1 MKQFL
6 FILLILNCICK
17 SSAQSL
23 EDSPF
28 TKSQLI
34 SVMERVLDSS
44 SAYYDKGNFAKS
56 LQANIKLLELAKQ
69 IGEPKYLNK
78 AYRFLGYDFLVIN
91 DKLLARQNFEDA
103 KKYAEILNDDVAI
116 GLSYMDLANYYSSAE
131 HDYDKALINH
141 EISIKTFRKAKD
153 STELAKAIYN
163 AVISAFDA
171 DAFEDA
177 KRFLTQLN
185 DKRFDPFNHES
196 FQSESYIF
204 WSEYYNKM
212 ERYDLAEMEAR
223 KAIDLLKY
231 TDYANKKAEAYM
243 QLSISLAAQNDY
255 AAAYAERMLYENFND
270 ESVEMQQTAQSEAA
284 LASFQVEQYQIKIKD
299 EKEKTILQAEI
310 AENKNSLSNVLIL
323 VCLIIL
329 LLLITLLVAYNK
341 RRELYKALKEK
352 NKEYLAAK
360 QRSEHLSKA
369 KSKFFS
375 TVSHELRTPLYGVIG
390 LSNILLEDP
399 ALKSHEKDLKSLK
412 FSADYLLALINNVL
426 QINKIDE
433 STIKNKKSSFHVL
446 DFMESI
452 ISTFEYTKLQNNN
465 EIKLSIDPCIPSYLY
480 GNVTRLSQVL
490 MNVVGNACKF
500 TENGTISIGLT
511 AIICK
516 TENIQCVCFTVAD
529 NGIGIAANKQSS
541 VFNEF
546 TQIESLDYHYQGTG
560 LGLPIVKKLLKASGS
575 DITLKS
581 ELGVGSTFSFNL
593 SFEVTIKETNDL
605 KFVPVDETLLKDK
618 HILIAEDNRIN
629 QMVTKKILQK
639 KGVQCVVVENGEQ
652 AVSQIKKIE
661 FDLVLMDLN
670 MPVMDGFK
678 ASIEIR
684 KFNTVIP
691 IIALTAVEVEE
702 VRNEISIAGMND
714 IIIKPYNESKFSSI
728 IIENLTSKKN
738 IGVTDRKAI

>member
-1 MKQFL
+1 MKQLLFL
-6 FILLILNCICK
+6 LLILTCICK
-17 SSAQSL
+17 SSAQSSA
-23 EDSPF
+23 DSPF

-56 LQANIKLLELAKQ
+56 LETNIKLLELAKQ

-78 AYRFLGYDFLVIN
+78 AYRFLGYDFLIIN
-91 DKLLARQNFEDA
+91 DTLLARQNFEDA

-131 HDYDKALINH
+131 LNYEKALINH
-141 EISIKTFRKAKD
+141 EISIEKFVKAKD
-153 STELAKAIYN
+153 STALAKAIYN
-163 AVISAFDA
+163 ATISAFEA
-171 DAFEDA
+171 NALEDG
-177 KRFLTQLN
+177 KRFLTLLN
-185 DKRFDPFNHES
+185 DERFDQYSHSSFKSQSHTFWAEYFNKKA
-196 FQSESYIF
+196 Q
-204 WSEYYNKM
+204 YN
-212 ERYDLAEMEAR
+212 EAEMEAR

-231 TDYANKKAEAYM
+231 TEYANEKSEAYE
-243 QLSISLAAQNDY
+243 QLSLSLAAQNDY
-255 AAAYAERMLYENFND
+255 LAAYKERLLYEKYND
-270 ESVEMQQTAQSEAA
+270 ESVDMQQTAQSEAA
-284 LASFQVEQYQIKIKD
+284 LANFQVEQYQIKILD

-329 LLLITLLVAYNK
+329 LLLVTLLVAYNK
-341 RRELYKALKEK
+341 RKDLYRALKQK
-352 NKEYLAAK
+352 NLEYLAAK
-360 QRSEHLSKA
+360 RRSEHLSKA

-399 ALKSHEKDLKSLK
+399 TLKSHEKDLKSLK
-412 FSADYLLALINNVL
+412 FSADYLLALINDVL

-433 STIKNKKSSFHVL
+433 KSIANEKRTFRVR

-452 ISTFEYTKLQNNN
+452 VSTFEYMKLQNKND
-465 EIKLSIDPCIPSYLY
+465 IKLEVDPSIPSYLF
-480 GNVTRLSQVL
+480 GNITRLSQVL

-500 TENGTISIGLT
+500 TENGIINIGLT
-511 AIICK
+511 AIACEKEDKHCIR
-516 TENIQCVCFTVAD
+516 FTVAD
-529 NGIGIAANKQSS
+529 NGIGIANNKQAS

-546 TQIESLDYHYQGTG
+546 TQIESLDYYYQGTG

-581 ELGVGSTFSFNL
+581 ELGVGSTFSFDL
-593 SFEVTIKETNDL
+593 FFEAGVKEANDL
-605 KFVPVDETLLKDK
+605 KFAHVDETLLINKR
-618 HILIAEDNRIN
+618 ILIAEDNRIN

-639 KGVQCVVVENGEQ
+639 KGVQCIVVENGAQ
-652 AVSQIKKIE
+652 AVSQMKITD
-661 FDLVLMDLN
+661 FDLILMDLN

-678 ASIEIR
+678 AAIAIR
-684 KFNTVIP
+684 KFNTEIP

-702 VRNEISIAGMND
+702 VRNEISFAGMND
-714 IIIKPYNESKFSSI
+714 IIVKPYDDSKFSRI

-738 IGVTDRKAI
+738 IGLINRKAI